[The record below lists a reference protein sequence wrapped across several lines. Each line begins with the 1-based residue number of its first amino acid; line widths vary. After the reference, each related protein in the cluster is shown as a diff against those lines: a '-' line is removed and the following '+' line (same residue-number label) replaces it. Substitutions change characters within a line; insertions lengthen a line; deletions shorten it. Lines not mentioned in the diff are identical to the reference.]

1 MPRRRDTPVTASS
14 VSTPPQ
20 RLRKTHKLEHRPPFD
35 SVALLLQGG
44 GALGAYQ
51 AGVYEAL
58 AEADLHPDWVAG
70 ISIGGINSAIIAGN
84 PREARVAKLREF
96 WEIVSHSPF
105 GLEGNL
111 APLLPKGDAGRALAQ
126 QMSASTANVLGVPG
140 FYTMRF
146 PSPLFQPPGT
156 LEATSFCDTTPLKA
170 TLERLVDFD
179 LINSENYNT
188 RLSLGSVNAR
198 SGQMVYFD
206 TTTDVI
212 RAEHVMASGSLPPG
226 FPAIEIDGEYYWDGG
241 VVSNTPL
248 SWIARQHP
256 PSMLAFQ
263 VDLWAAPGPFPQ
275 NLQEVMI
282 RMKEILNSSRTTY
295 YTSGYKEINQF
306 HSTLARFLEQVPEE
320 FKRDEDAKYLMSV
333 ARQKV
338 HHLVNLVYRPTGP
351 EDASKENEFSR
362 KSVEERWLAG
372 YRDTVLCA
380 PPSRGARAGRRLR
393 HGHLRVRFCEGWRLI
408 LGLVDRQRR
417 RKAAGDTTAVLNC
430 WGIDR

>member
-1 MPRRRDTPVTASS
+1 MSTAIRPKSETSVTPRRRDTPVTANS

-35 SVALLLQGG
+35 CVALLLQGG

-58 AEADLHPDWVAG
+58 AEADIHPDWVAG

-126 QMSASTANVLGVPG
+126 KMSASTANVLGVPG

-188 RLSLGSVNAR
+188 RLCLGSVNAR

-282 RMKEILNSSRTTY
+282 RMKEILNSSRTIY
-295 YTSGYKEINQF
+295 YTSDYKELNQF

-333 ARQKV
+333 ARQKL
-338 HHLVNLVYRPTGP
+338 HHLVNLVYRPTSP

-372 YRDTVLCA
+372 YRDTVYA
-380 PPSRGARAGRRLR
+380 LR
-393 HGHLRVRFCEGWRLI
+393 HPEVLER
-408 LGLVDRQRR
+408 
-417 RKAAGDTTAVLNC
+417 AAGPDT
-430 WGIDR
+430 GIFVFDFAKDGG

>member
-1 MPRRRDTPVTASS
+1 MNRPMSETTTTRRRKPPLQRGQSPRRPTDW
-14 VSTPPQ
+14 
-20 RLRKTHKLEHRPPFD
+20 RKTHKLEHRPPFD
-35 SVALLLQGG
+35 SIALLLQGG

-96 WEIVSHSPF
+96 WELVSHSPF
-105 GLEGNL
+105 GLDGYL
-111 APLLPKGDAGRALAQ
+111 GSLLPKGDAARAFAQ
-126 QMSASTANVLGVPG
+126 QMSERTASMLGVPG

-156 LEATSFCDTTPLKA
+156 LEATSFCDTMPLKA
-170 TLERLVDFD
+170 TLERVVDFD
-179 LINSENYNT
+179 LINSENNDI

-212 RAEHVMASGSLPPG
+212 RTEHVMASGALPPG

-263 VDLWAAPGPFPQ
+263 VDLWAAPGPFPK

-282 RMKEILNSSRTTY
+282 RMKEILNSSRTVYQTN
-295 YTSGYKEINQF
+295 GYKELNQLRA
-306 HSTLARFLEQVPEE
+306 TLARFLEQAPEE
-320 FKRDEDAKYLMSV
+320 LKRSDDAKYLMSV
-333 ARQKV
+333 AKKQV
-338 HHLVNLVYRPTGP
+338 HHLVNLVYRPTSP
-351 EDASKENEFSR
+351 ESPSKENEFSR

-372 YRDTVLCA
+372 YRDTVHA
-380 PPSRGARAGRRLR
+380 LR
-393 HGHLRVRFCEGWRLI
+393 HPEVLER
-408 LGLVDRQRR
+408 
-417 RKAAGDTTAVLNC
+417 AAGCDA
-430 WGIDR
+430 GIFVFDFAKDGG

>member
-1 MPRRRDTPVTASS
+1 MANVIRPMSKTTTISRRDTGVTARP
-14 VSTPPQ
+14 VSTPPYS
-20 RLRKTHKLEHRPPFD
+20 LRKTHKQEHRPPFD
-35 SVALLLQGG
+35 RIALLLQGG

-96 WEIVSHSPF
+96 WELVSNSPF
-105 GLEGNL
+105 DLGGDFGF
-111 APLLPKGDAGRALAQ
+111 LLPKGDAARAFAQ
-126 QMSASTANVLGVPG
+126 QMSERTASTFGVPG
-140 FYTMRF
+140 FYSLRF

-156 LEATSFCDTTPLKA
+156 LEATSFCDTTALKG

-179 LINSENYNT
+179 LINSEANDV

-212 RAEHVMASGSLPPG
+212 RTEHVMASGALPPG

-248 SWIARQHP
+248 AWIARQHP

-263 VDLWAAPGPFPQ
+263 VDLWAAPGPFPK

-295 YTSGYKEINQF
+295 QTRGYKELNQLNA
-306 HSTLARFLEQVPEE
+306 TLARFLEQVPEE
-320 FKRDEDAKYLMSV
+320 FKRGEDAEYLMSV
-333 ARQKV
+333 ARRQV
-338 HHLVNLVYRPTGP
+338 HHLVNLVYRPTSP
-351 EDASKENEFSR
+351 ESPSKENEFSR

-372 YRDTVLCA
+372 YRDTVHA
-380 PPSRGARAGRRLR
+380 LR
-393 HGHLRVRFCEGWRLI
+393 HPEVLER
-408 LGLVDRQRR
+408 
-417 RKAAGDTTAVLNC
+417 AAGCDA
-430 WGIDR
+430 GIFVFDFAKDGG

>member
-1 MPRRRDTPVTASS
+1 MGNAIRSASETTNTSRRDTASAMS
-14 VSTPPQ
+14 ASPH
-20 RLRKTHKLEHRPPFD
+20 RLKKTHKLEHRPAFD

-70 ISIGGINSAIIAGN
+70 ISIGAINSAIIAGN
-84 PREARVAKLREF
+84 SREARVAKLREF
-96 WEIVSHSPF
+96 WELVSQSPF
-105 GLEGNL
+105 GLDGNL
-111 APLLPKGDAGRALAQ
+111 ASLLPKGDAARAFSQ
-126 QMSASTANVLGVPG
+126 HMSASTASMLGVPG

-156 LEATSFCDTTPLKA
+156 IEATSFCDTTPLKP

-198 SGQMVYFD
+198 SGQLVYFD

-212 RAEHVMASGSLPPG
+212 RAEHVMASGALPPG

-248 SWIARQHP
+248 AWIARQQP
-256 PSMLAFQ
+256 SSMLAFQ
-263 VDLWAAPGPFPQ
+263 VDLWAAPGPFPK

-282 RMKEILNSSRTTY
+282 RMKEILNSSRTIY
-295 YTSGYKEINQF
+295 HTSGYKEIN
-306 HSTLARFLEQVPEE
+306 HVRATLARFLEQVPDE
-320 FKRDEDAKYLMSV
+320 FKRSEDAKFLMSV
-333 ARQKV
+333 AKQHL
-338 HHLVNLVYRPTGP
+338 HHLVNLVYRPTSP

-362 KSVEERWLAG
+362 KSVEDRWLAG
-372 YRDTVLCA
+372 YRDTVHA
-380 PPSRGARAGRRLR
+380 LR
-393 HGHLRVRFCEGWRLI
+393 HPEVLEP
-408 LGLVDRQRR
+408 
-417 RKAAGDTTAVLNC
+417 AAGCDA
-430 WGIDR
+430 GIFVFDFGKDGG

>member
-1 MPRRRDTPVTASS
+1 MSERDVGVTARP
-14 VSTPPQ
+14 VSTPPY

-35 SVALLLQGG
+35 TVALLLQGG

-58 AEADLHPDWVAG
+58 AEANLHPDWVAG

-96 WEIVSHSPF
+96 WELVSHSPF
-105 GLEGNL
+105 GLDGIL
-111 APLLPKGDAGRALAQ
+111 ASLLPKGDAARALAQ
-126 QMSASTANVLGVPG
+126 HMSVGTAGLLGVRG

-156 LEATSFCDTTPLKA
+156 FGATSFCDTTPLKA

-198 SGQMVYFD
+198 SGQLVYFD
-206 TTTDVI
+206 TTKDVI
-212 RAEHVMASGSLPPG
+212 RPEHVMASGALPPG
-226 FPAIEIDGEYYWDGG
+226 FPAIEIDGEHYWDGG

-248 SWIARQHP
+248 AWIATQHP

-263 VDLWAAPGPFPQ
+263 VDLWAAPGPFPK
-275 NLQEVMI
+275 NLREVMT
-282 RMKEILNSSRTTY
+282 RMKEILNSSRTIY
-295 YTSGYKEINQF
+295 HTSGYKELNQLV
-306 HSTLARFLEQVPEE
+306 STVARFLERVPDE
-320 FKRDEDAKYLMSV
+320 FKRSEDAKFLMSV
-333 ARQKV
+333 ARQHV
-338 HHLVNLVYRPTGP
+338 HHLVNLVYRPTSP

-362 KSVEERWLAG
+362 KSVEDRWLAG
-372 YRDTVLCA
+372 YRDTVHA
-380 PPSRGARAGRRLR
+380 LR
-393 HGHLRVRFCEGWRLI
+393 HPEALERAVGCDAGIFVFDFAKG
-408 LGLVDRQRR
+408 
-417 RKAAGDTTAVLNC
+417 AAEIEPV
-430 WGIDR
+430 

>member
-1 MPRRRDTPVTASS
+1 MRTAAIRPKSETPMPRRESAGRASD
-14 VSTPPQ
+14 VSTPPH

-35 SVALLLQGG
+35 SIALLLQGG
-44 GALGAYQ
+44 GTLGAYQ

-70 ISIGGINSAIIAGN
+70 ISIGAINSAIIAGN
-84 PREARVAKLREF
+84 PRETRVAKLREF
-96 WEIVSHSPF
+96 WEIISHSPL
-105 GLEGNL
+105 GLDGNL
-111 APLLPKGDAGRALAQ
+111 ASLLPKGDGGRALAQ
-126 QMSASTANVLGVPG
+126 QMSVNTASMFGVPG

-179 LINSENYNT
+179 LINSENCNT

-198 SGQMVYFD
+198 SGQLVYFD

-212 RAEHVMASGSLPPG
+212 RAEHVMASGALPPG

-256 PSMLAFQ
+256 PRMLAFQ
-263 VDLWAAPGPFPQ
+263 VDLWAAPGAFPK

-295 YTSGYKEINQF
+295 NTSGYKELN
-306 HSTLARFLEQVPEE
+306 HLRATLARFLEQVPEE
-320 FKRDEDAKYLMSV
+320 FKRGEDAKYLMSV
-333 ARQKV
+333 ARQQV
-338 HHLVNLVYRPTGP
+338 HHLVNLVYRPTSP

-362 KSVEERWLAG
+362 KSVEDRWLAG
-372 YRDTVLCA
+372 YRDTVVA
-380 PPSRGARAGRRLR
+380 LR
-393 HGHLRVRFCEGWRLI
+393 HPEVLEP
-408 LGLVDRQRR
+408 
-417 RKAAGDTTAVLNC
+417 AAGCDSGVFVFDFPRY
-430 WGIDR
+430 GG

>member
-1 MPRRRDTPVTASS
+1 MPNAIRPVSETTTPSRRDTGGTASP
-14 VSTPPQ
+14 VSAPS

-70 ISIGGINSAIIAGN
+70 ISIGAINSAIIAGN
-84 PREARVAKLREF
+84 PREARVAKVREF
-96 WEIVSHSPF
+96 WELVSHSPF
-105 GLEGNL
+105 GLDGNL
-111 APLLPKGDAGRALAQ
+111 ASLLPKGDAARALAQ
-126 QMSASTANVLGVPG
+126 HMSASTASMLGVPG

-146 PSPLFQPPGT
+146 PSPLFQPPGSI
-156 LEATSFCDTTPLKA
+156 EATSFCDTTPLKA

-179 LINSENYNT
+179 LINSENCNT

-198 SGQMVYFD
+198 SGQLVYFD

-212 RAEHVMASGSLPPG
+212 RAEHVMASGALPPG

-248 SWIARQHP
+248 AWIARQHP

-263 VDLWAAPGPFPQ
+263 VDLWAAPGPFPK

-282 RMKEILNSSRTTY
+282 RMKEILNSSRTIY
-295 YTSGYKEINQF
+295 QTSGYKELNQLRA
-306 HSTLARFLEQVPEE
+306 TLARFLEEVPDE
-320 FKRDEDAKYLMSV
+320 FKRSENAKFLMSA
-333 ARQKV
+333 ARQHV
-338 HHLVNLVYRPTGP
+338 HHLVNLVYRPTSP

-372 YRDTVLCA
+372 YRDTVHA
-380 PPSRGARAGRRLR
+380 LR
-393 HGHLRVRFCEGWRLI
+393 HPEVLER
-408 LGLVDRQRR
+408 
-417 RKAAGDTTAVLNC
+417 AAGCDA
-430 WGIDR
+430 GIFVFDFAKDGC

>member
-1 MPRRRDTPVTASS
+1 MANAIRPVSETTSVPRPDAAVTARP
-14 VSTPPQ
+14 VSTPPH

-58 AEADLHPDWVAG
+58 AEANLHPDWVAG
-70 ISIGGINSAIIAGN
+70 ISIGAINSAIIAGN

-96 WEIVSHSPF
+96 WELVSHSPL
-105 GLEGNL
+105 GLEGYL

-126 QMSASTANVLGVPG
+126 QMSQRTSSMLGVPG

-156 LEATSFCDTTPLKA
+156 IEATSFCDTTPLKA

-212 RAEHVMASGSLPPG
+212 RTEHVMASGALPPG

-263 VDLWAAPGPFPQ
+263 VDLWAAPGPFPK

-282 RMKEILNSSRTTY
+282 RMKEILNSSRTIY
-295 YTSGYKEINQF
+295 YTSSYKELNQLRA
-306 HSTLARFLEQVPEE
+306 TLARFLEQVPEE
-320 FKRDEDAKYLMSV
+320 FKRSDDAKFLMSV
-333 ARQKV
+333 AKQQV
-338 HHLVNLVYRPTGP
+338 HHLVNLVYRPTSP

-372 YRDTVLCA
+372 YRDTVHA
-380 PPSRGARAGRRLR
+380 LR
-393 HGHLRVRFCEGWRLI
+393 HPEVLER
-408 LGLVDRQRR
+408 
-417 RKAAGDTTAVLNC
+417 AAGCDA
-430 WGIDR
+430 GIFVFDFAKGGG

>member
-1 MPRRRDTPVTASS
+1 MSTAIRPKSETSIMPRRRDTPVTVSS

-58 AEADLHPDWVAG
+58 AEADLHPDWVVG

-84 PREARVAKLREF
+84 PQEARVAKLREF

-105 GLEGNL
+105 GLDGNL
-111 APLLPKGDAGRALAQ
+111 ASLLPKGDAGRALAQ
-126 QMSASTANVLGVPG
+126 KMSASTATMLGVPG
-140 FYTMRF
+140 FYTPRI
-146 PSPLFQPPGT
+146 PSALFQPPGT
-156 LEATSFCDTTPLKA
+156 LEATSIYDTTPLKP
-170 TLERLVDFD
+170 TLERLIDFD
-179 LINSENYNT
+179 LINSESHDV

-198 SGQMVYFD
+198 SGQLVYFD
-206 TTTDVI
+206 PSTDVI
-212 RAEHVMASGSLPPG
+212 RAEHVMASGALPPG
-226 FPAIEIDGEYYWDGG
+226 FPAIEIDGEHYWDGG

-295 YTSGYKEINQF
+295 YTSGYKELNQF

-320 FKRDEDAKYLMSV
+320 FKRGEDAKYLDVGGQTTS
-333 ARQKV
+333 
-338 HHLVNLVYRPTGP
+338 
-351 EDASKENEFSR
+351 ASPGEPGLPADKPR
-362 KSVEERWLAG
+362 
-372 YRDTVLCA
+372 
-380 PPSRGARAGRRLR
+380 RRLQR
-393 HGHLRVRFCEGWRLI
+393 ERVLPQ
-408 LGLVDRQRR
+408 VH
-417 RKAAGDTTAVLNC
+417 
-430 WGIDR
+430 

>member
-1 MPRRRDTPVTASS
+1 
-14 VSTPPQ
+14 
-20 RLRKTHKLEHRPPFD
+20 LRKTHKLEHRLPFD

-58 AEADLHPDWVAG
+58 AEPDLHPDWVAG

-96 WEIVSHSPF
+96 WELISQSPF
-105 GLEGNL
+105 GLDGNL
-111 APLLPKGDAGRALAQ
+111 ASLLPKGDVARALAQ
-126 QMSASTANVLGVPG
+126 SMSASTSCMLGVPG

-156 LEATSFCDTTPLKA
+156 LEATSFYDTTPLKA

-179 LINSENYNT
+179 LINSENNSI

-198 SGQMVYFD
+198 SGQLIYFD

-212 RAEHVMASGSLPPG
+212 RAEHVMASGALPPG

-248 SWIARQHP
+248 AWIGRQHP

-263 VDLWAAPGPFPQ
+263 VDLWAAPGPFPK
-275 NLQEVMI
+275 NVQEVMI
-282 RMKEILNSSRTTY
+282 RIKEILNSSRTIYLTND
-295 YTSGYKEINQF
+295 YKELN
-306 HSTLARFLEQVPEE
+306 HLVATLARFLEHVPDE
-320 FKRDEDAKYLMSV
+320 FKRSEDAKFLMSV
-333 ARQKV
+333 AKQRV
-338 HHLVNLVYRPTGP
+338 HHLVNLVYRPTNP

-372 YRDTVLCA
+372 YRDTVHA
-380 PPSRGARAGRRLR
+380 LR
-393 HGHLRVRFCEGWRLI
+393 HPEVLER
-408 LGLVDRQRR
+408 
-417 RKAAGDTTAVLNC
+417 AAGCDA
-430 WGIDR
+430 GIFVFDFPKDGI

>member
-1 MPRRRDTPVTASS
+1 MPNAIRPVSETTTSSRRDTGASPVSA
-14 VSTPPQ
+14 PPP
-20 RLRKTHKLEHRPPFD
+20 RLRKTHKQEHRLLFD
-35 SVALLLQGG
+35 CVALLLQGG

-105 GLEGNL
+105 GLDGNL
-111 APLLPKGDAGRALAQ
+111 GSLLPKGDAARAFAQ
-126 QMSASTANVLGVPG
+126 QMSASAASMLGVPG
-140 FYTMRF
+140 FYAPRF

-156 LEATSFCDTTPLKA
+156 LEATSFYDTTALKA

-198 SGQMVYFD
+198 SGQLVYFD

-212 RAEHVMASGSLPPG
+212 RAEHVMASGALPPG

-241 VVSNTPL
+241 VISNTPL
-248 SWIARQHP
+248 EWVGTQNP

-263 VDLWAAPGPFPQ
+263 VDLWAAPGPFPK
-275 NLQEVMI
+275 NLQEVMT

-295 YTSGYKEINQF
+295 RTRGYKEINQVR
-306 HSTLARFLEQVPEE
+306 STLARFLEQVPEE
-320 FKRDEDAKYLMSV
+320 FKRGDDAKYLMSV
-333 ARQKV
+333 ARQQV
-338 HHLVNLVYRPTGP
+338 HHLVNLVYRPTSP
-351 EDASKENEFSR
+351 EGASKEDEFSR

-372 YRDTVLCA
+372 YRDTA
-380 PPSRGARAGRRLR
+380 HALR
-393 HGHLRVRFCEGWRLI
+393 HPEVLEP
-408 LGLVDRQRR
+408 
-417 RKAAGDTTAVLNC
+417 AAGCDA
-430 WGIDR
+430 GIFVFDFGKDGG

>member
-1 MPRRRDTPVTASS
+1 MPNAIRPETTTPSRRDTGVTASP
-14 VSTPPQ
+14 VSAPS

-70 ISIGGINSAIIAGN
+70 ISIGAINSAIIAGN

-96 WEIVSHSPF
+96 WELVSQSPF
-105 GLEGNL
+105 GLDGNL
-111 APLLPKGDAGRALAQ
+111 ASLLPKGDAARALAQ
-126 QMSASTANVLGVPG
+126 HMSASTASVLGVPG

-156 LEATSFCDTTPLKA
+156 LGATSFCDTTPLKA

-179 LINSENYNT
+179 LINSENNNT
-188 RLSLGSVNAR
+188 RLSLGAVNAR
-198 SGQMVYFD
+198 SGQLVYFD

-212 RAEHVMASGSLPPG
+212 RAEHVMASGALPPG

-248 SWIARQHP
+248 AWIARQHP
-256 PSMLAFQ
+256 SSMLAFQ
-263 VDLWAAPGPFPQ
+263 VDLWAAPGPFPK

-282 RMKEILNSSRTTY
+282 RMKEILNSSRTIY
-295 YTSGYKEINQF
+295 HTSGYKEINQVR
-306 HSTLARFLEQVPEE
+306 STLARFLEQVPDE
-320 FKRDEDAKYLMSV
+320 FKRSEDAKFLMSV
-333 ARQKV
+333 AKRHV
-338 HHLVNLVYRPTGP
+338 HHLVNLVYRPTNP

-372 YRDTVLCA
+372 YRDTVHA
-380 PPSRGARAGRRLR
+380 LR
-393 HGHLRVRFCEGWRLI
+393 HPEVLER
-408 LGLVDRQRR
+408 
-417 RKAAGDTTAVLNC
+417 AAGCDA
-430 WGIDR
+430 GIFVFDFGKDGG

>member
-1 MPRRRDTPVTASS
+1 M
-14 VSTPPQ
+14 
-20 RLRKTHKLEHRPPFD
+20 
-35 SVALLLQGG
+35 
-44 GALGAYQ
+44 
-51 AGVYEAL
+51 
-58 AEADLHPDWVAG
+58 
-70 ISIGGINSAIIAGN
+70 
-84 PREARVAKLREF
+84 
-96 WEIVSHSPF
+96 
-105 GLEGNL
+105 
-111 APLLPKGDAGRALAQ
+111 
-126 QMSASTANVLGVPG
+126 
-140 FYTMRF
+140 
-146 PSPLFQPPGT
+146 FQPPGT

-320 FKRDEDAKYLMSV
+320 FKRDEDAKYLMSE

-372 YRDTVLCA
+372 YRDTVYA
-380 PPSRGARAGRRLR
+380 LR
-393 HGHLRVRFCEGWRLI
+393 HPEVLEL
-408 LGLVDRQRR
+408 
-417 RKAAGDTTAVLNC
+417 AAGCDT
-430 WGIDR
+430 GIFVFDFAKDGG

>member
-1 MPRRRDTPVTASS
+1 MPKAIRPVSETTTLSRRDTGVTASP
-14 VSTPPQ
+14 VSTPPH

-96 WEIVSHSPF
+96 WEIISHSPF
-105 GLEGNL
+105 GLDGYL
-111 APLLPKGDAGRALAQ
+111 GSLLPKGDAARAFAQ
-126 QMSASTANVLGVPG
+126 QMSERTSSMLGVPG

-156 LEATSFCDTTPLKA
+156 PEATSFCDTMPLKA
-170 TLERLVDFD
+170 TLERVVDFD
-179 LINSENYNT
+179 LINSENNDIY
-188 RLSLGSVNAR
+188 LSLGSVNAR
-198 SGQMVYFD
+198 SGQLVYFD
-206 TTTDVI
+206 TAKDVI
-212 RAEHVMASGSLPPG
+212 RAEHVMASGALPPG

-248 SWIARQHP
+248 EWIARQNP

-263 VDLWAAPGPFPQ
+263 VDLWAAPGPFPK

-295 YTSGYKEINQF
+295 HTRRYKEVN
-306 HSTLARFLEQVPEE
+306 HVRATLARFLEEVPEE
-320 FKRDEDAKYLMSV
+320 FKRSDNAKYLMSV
-333 ARQKV
+333 ARQQV
-338 HHLVNLVYRPTGP
+338 HHLVNLIYRPTSP
-351 EDASKENEFSR
+351 ESPSKENEFSR

-372 YRDTVLCA
+372 YRDTVHA
-380 PPSRGARAGRRLR
+380 LR
-393 HGHLRVRFCEGWRLI
+393 HPEVLER
-408 LGLVDRQRR
+408 
-417 RKAAGDTTAVLNC
+417 AAGCEA
-430 WGIDR
+430 GIFVFDFAKGGG

>member
-1 MPRRRDTPVTASS
+1 
-14 VSTPPQ
+14 
-20 RLRKTHKLEHRPPFD
+20 LRKTHKPEHRPLFD

-105 GLEGNL
+105 GLDGNL
-111 APLLPKGDAGRALAQ
+111 GSSLSKGDAALAFGQ
-126 QMSASTANVLGVPG
+126 RMSAITATMLGVPG
-140 FYTMRF
+140 FYAPRF
-146 PSPLFQPPGT
+146 PSPFFQPPGT
-156 LEATSFCDTTPLKA
+156 LEATSFYDTTALRA

-179 LINSENYNT
+179 LINSENNNT
-188 RLSLGSVNAR
+188 RLSLGAVNAR
-198 SGQMVYFD
+198 SGQLVYFD

-212 RAEHVMASGSLPPG
+212 RAEHVMASGALPPG

-248 SWIARQHP
+248 AWIARQHP
-256 PSMLAFQ
+256 SSMLAFQ
-263 VDLWAAPGPFPQ
+263 VDLWAAPGPFPK

-282 RMKEILNSSRTTY
+282 RMKEILNSSRTIY
-295 YTSGYKEINQF
+295 HTSGYKEINQVR
-306 HSTLARFLEQVPEE
+306 STLARFLEQVPDE
-320 FKRDEDAKYLMSV
+320 FKRSEDAKFLMSL
-333 ARQKV
+333 AKQHL
-338 HHLVNLVYRPTGP
+338 HHLVNLVYRPTSP

-362 KSVEERWLAG
+362 KSVEDRWLAG
-372 YRDTVLCA
+372 YRDTVHA
-380 PPSRGARAGRRLR
+380 LR
-393 HGHLRVRFCEGWRLI
+393 HPEVLEP
-408 LGLVDRQRR
+408 
-417 RKAAGDTTAVLNC
+417 AAGCDA
-430 WGIDR
+430 GIFVFDFGKDGG